1 MDRRKKIEA
10 ELIRI
15 LAARHNGAIL
25 SRFQD
30 WSASRSPDDV
40 EHGLRFVGRNAG
52 SLQIVKQKR
61 SNVVLM
67 PKR

>member
-1 MDRRKKIEA
+1 MDRRKKIET

-15 LAARHNGAIL
+15 LATRHNGSVL

-30 WSASRSPDDV
+30 WSASRSPDDI
-40 EHGLRFVGRNAG
+40 EHGLRFLGRNSAP
-52 SLQIVKQKR
+52 LQIVRRKR
-61 SNVVLM
+61 SNVVGI

>member
-1 MDRRKKIEA
+1 MDRRNKIEA

-15 LAARHNGAIL
+15 LATRHNGSVL

-40 EHGLRFVGRNAG
+40 EHGLRFLGRNSAP
-52 SLQIVKQKR
+52 LQIVNQKR
-61 SNVVLM
+61 SDVVLM